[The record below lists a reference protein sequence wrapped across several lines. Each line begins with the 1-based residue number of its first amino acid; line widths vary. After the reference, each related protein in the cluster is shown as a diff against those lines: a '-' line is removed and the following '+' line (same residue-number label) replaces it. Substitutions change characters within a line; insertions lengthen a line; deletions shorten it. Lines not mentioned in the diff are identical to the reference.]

1 MNIDILTA
9 IDIILITNANIF
21 IMTSNIP
28 SPSLN
33 AKKSIQR
40 RTTSTIDP
48 FLLFTEI
55 TQYITFI
62 IGIQSL
68 LDGLENSWVCDC
80 KDIF

>member
-40 RTTSTIDP
+40 CTTSTIDP

-55 TQYITFI
+55 TQYIAFI